1 MNKTVQVLIVGLA
14 IIAYPCYIYFN
25 DDLTITS
32 TKETEIETEMEQ
44 VSYIIAYNMA
54 QNLKGQGLDSIDASS
69 VAQAYKDVFAGNE
82 SVISEKESDGIM
94 QAFQE
99 KMIAKQAEEAEASV
113 TMMNDWLSDT
123 INAQEVQTTESGL
136 QYQIITAANG
146 SKPAINDKVMVHYY
160 GTLADGTKFDSSFDR
175 GKPTEFGV
183 NQVIPGWSEGL
194 QLMSVGSKWKLII
207 PSELAYG
214 SQGAG
219 GAIPPNTD
227 IFFIVELISINK

>member
-1 MNKTVQVLIVGLA
+1 MKKITQLFIFGFAIVLSSCSNNSTDKSGELNKT
-14 IIAYPCYIYFN
+14 P
-25 DDLTITS
+25 
-32 TKETEIETEMEQ
+32 ETEIEQ
-44 VSYIIAYNMA
+44 VSYIIAYDYA
-54 QNLKGQGLDSIDASS
+54 QSLKAQGLDSIDASS

-82 SVISEKESDGIM
+82 SVISEEESKGIM
-94 QAFQE
+94 EAFQE
-99 KMIAKQAEEAEASV
+99 KIMAKQAKEAEAGV

-123 INAQEVQTTESGL
+123 INAQKVQTTESGL

-146 SKPAINDKVMVHYY
+146 SKPAINDKVMVNYY

-175 GKPTEFGV
+175 GKPTELGV
-183 NQVIPGWSEGL
+183 NQVIPGWTEAL

-219 GAIPPNTD
+219 AAIPPNTD
-227 IFFIVELISINK
+227 IIFILELISINK